1 MKRPL
6 LFFSFCLAALIAV
19 WYWRAD
25 ASAGGGPPDGT
36 GLMITGQVRQKDE
49 TSFIIQVQ
57 KAAVLRQE
65 NPYNHFYNHS
75 NHDFHNDSACEAAG
89 SLSERRERGILCEY
103 DRAEELILGSVVTVQ
118 GEFCA
123 FETAGNPGEFD
134 YARYY
139 RALGYAGRLQNT
151 VLVAQET
158 CAPGVRE
165 GLYRLRCF
173 WEERLYRIFPEREA
187 SVMAAILLGDKSGVD
202 EEVKELYQKNGI
214 VHILSISGLHITLI
228 GMGLYR
234 LLRRMG
240 VRVGAASAAG
250 GVVLVLYGIMTGFS
264 VSVCRAIGMYLIR
277 MFAQMVGRTYDM
289 LTALGV
295 VAVLM
300 ALYRPAWLGHM
311 GFLLSF
317 GSVLG
322 VGALLPALTK
332 RSGDKPPEPKRY
344 VEGKW
349 RQRFLKGKKLL
360 WDGFRQGLLASLSV
374 TLTTLPI
381 QLWFTYEIPVY
392 AVLLNVL
399 ILPLMS
405 VLMVAGL
412 TAMLIPGLGIAGM
425 VDMAI
430 LAGYE
435 GLCRLFERL
444 PCGMWNPGCPGIRQL
459 AVYYLL
465 WAAVVWGVEPVGRG
479 IQILMRRGMPGG
491 AKCKTPG
498 RAKGETVGRSRCEVP
513 AWFPKGGRRIST
525 AGPIRFLLLG
535 LAVFVIGFSPWKGDR
550 VTFLDVGQGDCICVQ
565 LSTGEVYLFDCG
577 SSSRSHI
584 GERVLIP
591 FLKYYGIRKVDAVF
605 VSHADLDHVNGITEL
620 LEQCGEEGI
629 AVGQLVLP
637 GIEPTLWQEEFGELL
652 AAAEGVDGG
661 SGGSSGGSLCD
672 GGSGGSSGGGET
684 EGAGGAV
691 PVRLIRAGESWSVGE
706 DSFLCLH
713 PSASGQSEGGNAG
726 SECFYIELWEGR
738 NQISLLLT
746 GDVGGAGETELL
758 EELRSRDIG
767 PVTVLKV
774 AHHGSRNSTSTELL
788 AQLRPGLAV
797 VSCGQNNRYGHPHAE
812 LLKRLE
818 ACGTETLITYE
829 TGAVT
834 FRIDAEKV
842 VAERY

>member
-6 LFFSFCLAALIAV
+6 LFFSFCLTALIAV

-65 NPYNHFYNHS
+65 NPYNYFSNNS
-75 NHDFHNDSACEAAG
+75 NHDFHNDSACEAAD
-89 SLSERRERGILCEY
+89 SLSECRERGILCEY
-103 DRAEELILGSVVTVQ
+103 DRAEELILGSVVTVR
-118 GEFCA
+118 GEFRA

-139 RALGYAGRLQNT
+139 RALGYAGRLHNT

-165 GLYRLRCF
+165 SLYRLRCF

-250 GVVLVLYGIMTGFS
+250 GVVLVLYGIMTGFG

-332 RSGDKPPEPKRY
+332 RAGDKPPEPKRY

-349 RQRFLKGKKLL
+349 RQRLLKEKELL
-360 WDGFRQGLLASLSV
+360 WDGLRQGLLASLSV

-435 GLCRLFERL
+435 GLCRLFDRL
-444 PCGMWNPGCPGIRQL
+444 PCGTWNPGRPDVRQI

-465 WAAVVWGVEPVGRG
+465 WAAAVWGVEPVGRG
-479 IQILMRRGMPGG
+479 IRSLMRREMPGA
-491 AKCKTPG
+491 AKRKASG
-498 RAKGETVGRSRCEVP
+498 RAKGETVGRPRREVP
-513 AWFPKGGRRIST
+513 ARFPKGGRRIST
-525 AGPIRFLLLG
+525 AGPIRLLLLG
-535 LAVFVIGFSPWKGDR
+535 LAVFAIGFSPWKGDR

-565 LSTGEVYLFDCG
+565 LSSGEVYLFDCG

-591 FLKYYGIRKVDAVF
+591 FLQYYGIRKVDAVF
-605 VSHADLDHVNGITEL
+605 ASHADLDHVNGITEL

-652 AAAEGVDGG
+652 AAAEGA
-661 SGGSSGGSLCD
+661 
-672 GGSGGSSGGGET
+672 GGEI
-684 EGAGGAV
+684 
-691 PVRLIRAGESWSVGE
+691 PVRLIRAGESWHIGE
-706 DSFLCLH
+706 DAFLCLH

-726 SECFYIELWEGR
+726 SECFYIELREGR
-738 NQISLLLT
+738 NQISLLLA
-746 GDVGGAGETELL
+746 GDVEGAGETALL
-758 EELRSRDIG
+758 EELRSRDIRL
-767 PVTVLKV
+767 VTVLKV

-818 ACGTETLITYE
+818 DCGTETLITYE

-842 VAERY
+842 EYRFSHPYAADEVRK